1 MFTHAQFSTSLM
13 LWYNMETFSALVT
26 LYVEGP
32 ITDGF
37 PTQRSSDAMAMRM
50 PICDIC
56 PHEDFFHFVAPLALE
71 QSSQVAKL
79 SISKLHGSTSLQKT
93 ITNKKMARDMFA
105 WFLKNNDWAYFFRI
119 AFVFNLYVLSD
130 NNAYKTKCWQ
140 ANSHNL
146 YQNSTRSIS
155 RKINHWR

>member
-37 PTQRSSDAMAMRM
+37 PTQRSSDAMRM

-56 PHEDFFHFVAPLALE
+56 PHEDFLHFVAPLALE
-71 QSSQVAKL
+71 QSSQVAKP
-79 SISKLHGSTSLQKT
+79 SISKLHGSTSLQKI
-93 ITNKKMARDMFA
+93 ITNKKWHVTCLHNSWKTMIKHIILELRSFLIYMCYLIITRTKQNVDRLTVITCTRTAREVSA
-105 WFLKNNDWAYFFRI
+105 EK
-119 AFVFNLYVLSD
+119 
-130 NNAYKTKCWQ
+130 
-140 ANSHNL
+140 
-146 YQNSTRSIS
+146 
-155 RKINHWR
+155 